1 MKNINKNLKVGNY
14 IDLIFERA
22 FTYFGNTRF
31 TTETIGRCIITSE
44 FINNS
49 KEKVF
54 ELGIVEFPTN
64 IYPKLF
70 YATEKQILERIVKG
84 N

>member
-14 IDLIFERA
+14 IDLKFKREFASFGDIK
-22 FTYFGNTRF
+22 FTEEIT
-31 TTETIGRCIITSE
+31 GRCIITSE
-44 FINNS
+44 FINDS

-70 YATEKQILERIVKG
+70 YAAEKQILERIAKG